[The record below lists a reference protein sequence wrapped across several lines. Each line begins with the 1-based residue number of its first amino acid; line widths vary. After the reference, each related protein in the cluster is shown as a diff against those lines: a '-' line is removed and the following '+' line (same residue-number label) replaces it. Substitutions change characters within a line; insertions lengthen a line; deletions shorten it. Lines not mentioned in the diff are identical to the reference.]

1 MLKIMKTDQRTEE
14 TLKTIARIAIANN
27 RRSRFIGFAST
38 SRGVEKWLKDLD
50 HFENYIDKRGAI
62 SFRDNRQV
70 HGFLNSKF
78 SMNEVGFAFST
89 QNEYRKGKFEKIDV
103 IIGDLLGSG
112 NGSFI
117 LINKC
122 KTFCL
127 YLGEDVRSNF
137 VWMWKV

>member
-1 MLKIMKTDQRTEE
+1 MKTDQRTEE

-62 SFRDNRQV
+62 SFRDSRQV
-70 HGFLNSKF
+70 HDFLNSKF

-103 IIGDLLGSG
+103 IIATCWVQEMALS
-112 NGSFI
+112 
-117 LINKC
+117 
-122 KTFCL
+122 
-127 YLGEDVRSNF
+127 Y
-137 VWMWKV
+137 